1 VWCCM
6 KEWEKHLQRS
16 EEKLKSAN
24 ILRDNDMLADSISEA
39 YYSMYHAAKALL
51 SLKKIYPRT
60 HAGLVAQFGLEFV
73 TKGLIEEFYAK
84 SLAKAEAEREKADYD
99 VYFVPSKE
107 ESESLINQADEFL
120 DRIKQAIIDI
130 KK

>member
-1 VWCCM
+1 MVWSCM

-39 YYSMYHAAKALL
+39 YYSMYHAAKSLL
-51 SLKKIYPRT
+51 SLKNVYPRT

-73 TKGLIEEFYAK
+73 TNGLIEEFYAK

-99 VYFVPSKE
+99 IFFVPSKE
-107 ESESLINQADEFL
+107 ESDSIIGEAEEFL
-120 DRIKQAIIDI
+120 DRIKIAIDDL
-130 KK
+130 K

>member
-1 VWCCM
+1 MRAWFCM

-24 ILRDNDMLADSISEA
+24 ILQDNDLLADSISEA
-39 YYSMYHAAKALL
+39 YYSMYHAARALL
-51 SLKKIYPRT
+51 SLKRVYPRT

-84 SLAKAEAEREKADYD
+84 SLAKAEVEREKADYD
-99 VYFVPSKE
+99 VFYTPSKE
-107 ESESLINQADEFL
+107 ESETIWK
-120 DRIKQAIIDI
+120 KQMSF
-130 KK
+130 